1 MCGCMMKTMTN
12 PVRKHYHIEPETD
25 RVIRRP
31 DGTLFA
37 LGRHVNHDPRS
48 RRFAFRAQQAT
59 LAPVFHERHVPIFD
73 QGSLG
78 SCTGNAAL
86 GILATG
92 PYWDAEPQSCVVRS
106 HR

>member
-59 LAPVFHERHVPIFD
+59 LAPVLAAIVPKVSP
-73 QGSLG
+73 G
-78 SCTGNAAL
+78 T
-86 GILATG
+86 T
-92 PYWDAEPQSCVVRS
+92 V
-106 HR
+106 